1 MMKFIDFD
9 AKACDACFKCLR
21 VCPTKAIAFT
31 KERRQIIVD
40 RCIKCG
46 HCQQICPQNALK
58 IHSDVDTVKGMIAKG
73 DKVVASLA
81 PSFAASFHV
90 EDPLKIVTALK
101 ALGFQGVEETGSGA
115 EAVSSAYA
123 AYLETSG
130 DLPVITTCCP
140 SANDLVG
147 AYYPGHLN
155 KMLKIISPMVAHG
168 RQIKE
173 RLGSLTRVV
182 FIGPC
187 LAKKAEG
194 KDFPDAIDAVITFN
208 ELAGWLETDRI
219 VMDDLPPTSPDTTAG
234 CHGRAYPMGSLSKVA
249 AEAGYDYLKVDGHE
263 DCVAF
268 LKTLDRVPFGSTM
281 IELNICRG
289 SCLNGPDYA
298 NAGIGFFERRQRMKR
313 YIAKCAGEDVKDD
326 EPTLVDLSR
335 TFERRRETQ
344 LAPSYGEKLV
354 ILRSIGKVDVS
365 DQLNCGACGYGTC
378 LEKAEAVWHGYSDIE
393 MCMPYLREKAE
404 SMQNV
409 IFEHTPNLIC
419 ILDESLIIRE
429 VNPAFEER
437 FGQRVPL
444 KGLPMDMILTDPI
457 FRRAFDEKRNILG
470 VKRRW
475 EDDDAVFFISL
486 VYLEEEDAVVTIL
499 TDITANEKNKEELE
513 AVKTQTLTVCR
524 EVIDK
529 QMRVAQEIAS
539 LLGETTADTKINLE
553 RLRKVVL
560 DEEGI

>member
-1 MMKFIDFD
+1 MKFIDFD
-9 AKACDACFKCLR
+9 ASACDACFKCLR

-31 KERRQIIVD
+31 RERRHIIVD

-58 IHSDVDTVKGMIAKG
+58 IHSDVATVKDMIDRG
-73 DKVVASLA
+73 EKVVASLA

-90 EDPLKIVTALK
+90 DDPLKIVTALK
-101 ALGFQGVEETGSGA
+101 SLGFHAVEETGAGA
-115 EAVSSAYA
+115 EAVSGAYA
-123 AYLETSG
+123 KYLETSG

-140 SANDLVG
+140 SANDLVE

-168 RQIKE
+168 RQIKKRE
-173 RLGSLTRVV
+173 GSHARVV

-194 KDFPDAIDAVITFN
+194 RDFPEAIDAVITFN
-208 ELAGWLETDRI
+208 ELAGWLEKERIAMDRL
-219 VMDDLPPTSPDTTAG
+219 MPTSPDTTAG
-234 CHGRAYPMGSLSKVA
+234 CHGRAYPMGSLRQVA
-249 AEAGYDYLKVDGHE
+249 HDAGYDYLKVDGHE

-313 YIAKCAGEDVKDD
+313 FIERCAEAPKEVA
-326 EPTLVDLSR
+326 EPSVVDLSR
-335 TFERRRETQ
+335 TFHRRQATQ
-344 LAPSYGEKLV
+344 LTPSYGEKLL

-378 LEKAEAVWHGYSDIE
+378 LEKAEAVWHGYSEIE

-419 ILDESLIIRE
+419 ILDEALTIRE
-429 VNPAFEER
+429 VNPAFDER
-437 FGQRVPL
+437 FGGKIPL
-444 KGLPMDMILTDPI
+444 KGLPVDMILSDPI

-475 EDDDAVFFISL
+475 EDDESVFFISL
-486 VYLEEEDAVVTIL
+486 VYLEEESAVVAIL
-499 TDITANEKNKEELE
+499 TDITANEKHKEELE
-513 AVKTQTLTVCR
+513 AVKSQTLTVCR

-539 LLGETTADTKINLE
+539 LLGETTAETKINLE